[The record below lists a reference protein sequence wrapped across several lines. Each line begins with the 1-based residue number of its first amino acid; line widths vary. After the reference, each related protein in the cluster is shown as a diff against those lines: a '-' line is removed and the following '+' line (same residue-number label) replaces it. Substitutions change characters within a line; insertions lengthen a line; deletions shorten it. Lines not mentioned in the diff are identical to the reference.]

1 MIKVIQSAGRVIRT
15 EDDRGKIL
23 LIDKR
28 FSLPPYKFLLPHH
41 WQIFD
46 YEILEQMNLILGN
59 FNDVKSLKNRENL

>member
-28 FSLPPYKFLLPHH
+28 FSLPPYNLLLPHH

-46 YEILEQMNLILGN
+46 YE
-59 FNDVKSLKNRENL
+59 S

>member
-28 FSLPPYKFLLPHH
+28 FSLEPYKLLLPHH

-46 YEILEQMNLILGN
+46 FMDSVEINEILKNFKKEKGN
-59 FNDVKSLKNRENL
+59 